1 MKKKLSI
8 FLYSSL
14 LMLIIGS
21 CSIDETIYD
30 KETTETFLRVQSDVP
45 ALVDGVYGVFYDG
58 RSYRTTLH
66 YFFNCW
72 GPETYTSSGGPRGS
86 ANTKN
91 YDASNV
97 YASLYPWDSFYL
109 LIRSANGLMARIEP
123 VKMND
128 DYKSRII
135 GEMYYMRAFAYF
147 NLVRMYGK
155 LPIYT
160 EKVTSDLDLRRPRS
174 SVDDVYALIFSDL
187 KEASARCLEVDL
199 LPKAETGHA
208 TKGAANGLLSSAY
221 LTYANYLDANDRSGE
236 AREAYQMAVNY
247 ADMVLQSGK
256 YALTPKFNDLFD
268 IAKENAQY
276 ALNGEVLFGI
286 RFSFIE
292 GINLGSKYAIEH
304 LPVTYY
310 GVTGLQP
317 NGNGNGAIRIQAWF
331 YDKYTT
337 GDYANDYRGEF
348 SFLTKWLKWG
358 SPTNMQLCYPNVKNL
373 ATETVENGFPYLGKY
388 IDRTSK
394 HPDNHGNDLFYL
406 RLAEIYL
413 IKAEAENELNG
424 PTESA
429 LSAFN
434 KLRERA
440 RNANGTPRTQP
451 LDITSAD
458 VPTKEDFRM
467 KIYDERALELLGE
480 SHAFFDNVR
489 MKYKDNT
496 RTMMEYINNDFI
508 KTIPNGFP
516 TYNTATKTWG
526 GGRAFAASYNWN
538 PRLLLLPVPI
548 QEINANP
555 AMQGDQNPGW

>member
-1 MKKKLSI
+1 MKKNLSI

-14 LMLIIGS
+14 FMLIIGS
-21 CSIDETIYD
+21 CKVDETIYD
-30 KETTETFLRVQSDVP
+30 RETTETFLRGQGDVAP
-45 ALVDGVYGVFYDG
+45 LVNGVYSVFYDG
-58 RSYRTTLH
+58 RSYRTVLH
-66 YFFNCW
+66 YLFNCW
-72 GPETYTSSGGPRGS
+72 GPETYVPSSGPRGS
-86 ANTKN
+86 SNTKS
-91 YDASNV
+91 YDATNV
-97 YASLYPWDSFYL
+97 YASLYPWASYYTI
-109 LIRSANGLMARIEP
+109 IRASNSLMARIEP
-123 VKMND
+123 VEMNA

-147 NLVRMYGK
+147 NLVRLYGK
-155 LPIYT
+155 LPIFT
-160 EKVTSDLDLRRPRS
+160 ENVISGMDLRRPRS

-187 KEASARCLEVDL
+187 KEAAARCVPIDK
-199 LPKAETGHA
+199 LPVAETGHA
-208 TKGAANGLLSSAY
+208 TKGAAHGLLSSAY
-221 LTYANYLDANDRSGE
+221 LTYGNYLDANNRSGK

-247 ADMVLQSGK
+247 ADTVLQSGK

-268 IAKENAQY
+268 ITKENTQY

-286 RFSFIE
+286 RFSYIA
-292 GINLGSKYAIEH
+292 GLNVGSIYPLEH
-304 LPVTYY
+304 LPVTYF
-310 GVTGLQP
+310 GVTGMQP
-317 NGNGNGAIRIQAWF
+317 NGNGNGVIRMQAWF

-337 GDYANDYRGEF
+337 GDYAKDYRGEF
-348 SFLTKWLKWG
+348 SFLTKWPKWG

-388 IDRTSK
+388 KDPTSK
-394 HPDNHGNDLFYL
+394 EPGNHGNDMFYL

-424 PTESA
+424 PTASA

-434 KLRERA
+434 KLRQRA
-440 RNANGTPRTQP
+440 RNANGIPRTQP
-451 LDITSAD
+451 YDITAAD

-467 KIYDERALELLGE
+467 KIYDERSLELLGE

-489 MKYKDNT
+489 MRYKDNK

-516 TYNTATKTWG
+516 TYNAATKTWG
-526 GGRAFAASYNWN
+526 GGRAYAATYNWD

-548 QEINANP
+548 QEMNANP